1 MEKRYEKICALST
14 NGNDGNHDVSVVS
27 GALLYDT
34 MTQSKLIQLK
44 LQNNGVQ
51 TLTGVLVKCVFY
63 GEARENVLGET
74 FYQYEGIHV
83 ASGEAFGEQTPIAI
97 QAQNAQA
104 FDVVIVN
111 VSLEEQVFTQEEM
124 PALDAQNLQ
133 KTNEALAVSEHSTSQ
148 VAVSV
153 NEKSPKKKFS
163 RKWLIVGGILIGA
176 LLFAVFGFS
185 AADSEDHNQ
194 KNGLE
199 HHTKELGKSEV
210 KVELCG
216 PNDSFEGAWNV
227 RVNGSCILKLA
238 YFEEGTDLS
247 WYERFTGAPYE
258 ITISAKFDR
267 ARDAYLDAVIV
278 EDPILDATDEEK
290 LERFD
295 YYDREYFKEKVCV
308 MEAMDSNAIRA
319 LLSNETFDMRNNYY
333 REDDNESH
341 TITFYADGTMDAKI
355 ISDGKVYSMYEAWRI
370 ENGKVI
376 CTQRGANDEN
386 YVVDR
391 VFTPYQFNETTYLL
405 IDEPG
410 DYSMVLKNKK

>member
-163 RKWLIVGGILIGA
+163 R
-176 LLFAVFGFS
+176 
-185 AADSEDHNQ
+185 
-194 KNGLE
+194 
-199 HHTKELGKSEV
+199 
-210 KVELCG
+210 
-216 PNDSFEGAWNV
+216 
-227 RVNGSCILKLA
+227 NGSL
-238 YFEEGTDLS
+238 
-247 WYERFTGAPYE
+247 
-258 ITISAKFDR
+258 
-267 ARDAYLDAVIV
+267 
-278 EDPILDATDEEK
+278 
-290 LERFD
+290 
-295 YYDREYFKEKVCV
+295 
-308 MEAMDSNAIRA
+308 
-319 LLSNETFDMRNNYY
+319 
-333 REDDNESH
+333 
-341 TITFYADGTMDAKI
+341 
-355 ISDGKVYSMYEAWRI
+355 
-370 ENGKVI
+370 
-376 CTQRGANDEN
+376 
-386 YVVDR
+386 
-391 VFTPYQFNETTYLL
+391 
-405 IDEPG
+405 
-410 DYSMVLKNKK
+410 